1 MPKDTKSS
9 GYNKAPACESR
20 GFGHKKEGENFDT
33 PSFWKRAED
42 GTRTRDPNLG
52 KVMLYQLSYFRKIL
66 FAQTCV
72 LEAGLEPAQPQWP
85 KDFKSVCFEYI

>member
-33 PSFWKRAED
+33 PSYSMQVTIEVSH
-42 GTRTRDPNLG
+42 NG
-52 KVMLYQLSYFRKIL
+52 KGEIAVTFLLI
-66 FAQTCV
+66 
-72 LEAGLEPAQPQWP
+72 
-85 KDFKSVCFEYI
+85 

>member
-33 PSFWKRAED
+33 PSFFIFPPIIRGRLHLCMHWLGYKIVD
-42 GTRTRDPNLG
+42 G
-52 KVMLYQLSYFRKIL
+52 
-66 FAQTCV
+66 
-72 LEAGLEPAQPQWP
+72 
-85 KDFKSVCFEYI
+85 

>member
-33 PSFWKRAED
+33 PSFYFVYPEISQQPD
-42 GTRTRDPNLG
+42 GQNN
-52 KVMLYQLSYFRKIL
+52 
-66 FAQTCV
+66 
-72 LEAGLEPAQPQWP
+72 
-85 KDFKSVCFEYI
+85 

>member
-33 PSFWKRAED
+33 PSTFRM
-42 GTRTRDPNLG
+42 TG
-52 KVMLYQLSYFRKIL
+52 KYPFSGVKV
-66 FAQTCV
+66 AQIADKGK
-72 LEAGLEPAQPQWP
+72 ESA
-85 KDFKSVCFEYI
+85 

>member
-33 PSFWKRAED
+33 PSFSVVFLILNSLDQCKKN
-42 GTRTRDPNLG
+42 TLLCLIFYNLD
-52 KVMLYQLSYFRKIL
+52 
-66 FAQTCV
+66 A
-72 LEAGLEPAQPQWP
+72 
-85 KDFKSVCFEYI
+85 

>member
-33 PSFWKRAED
+33 PSLVIV
-42 GTRTRDPNLG
+42 N
-52 KVMLYQLSYFRKIL
+52 Q
-66 FAQTCV
+66 
-72 LEAGLEPAQPQWP
+72 
-85 KDFKSVCFEYI
+85 

>member
-33 PSFWKRAED
+33 PSSHHKA
-42 GTRTRDPNLG
+42 
-52 KVMLYQLSYFRKIL
+52 
-66 FAQTCV
+66 A
-72 LEAGLEPAQPQWP
+72 A
-85 KDFKSVCFEYI
+85 YI

>member
-33 PSFWKRAED
+33 PSFLFN
-42 GTRTRDPNLG
+42 TN
-52 KVMLYQLSYFRKIL
+52 QLCL
-66 FAQTCV
+66 
-72 LEAGLEPAQPQWP
+72 AGLTNE
-85 KDFKSVCFEYI
+85 

>member
-33 PSFWKRAED
+33 PSIKFGVFHLDIILKFI
-42 GTRTRDPNLG
+42 TNLG
-52 KVMLYQLSYFRKIL
+52 VGDS
-66 FAQTCV
+66 
-72 LEAGLEPAQPQWP
+72 
-85 KDFKSVCFEYI
+85 

>member
-33 PSFWKRAED
+33 PSFIYYFTFIQQPLFFRCIFSY
-42 GTRTRDPNLG
+42 T
-52 KVMLYQLSYFRKIL
+52 YQALSVTFQSL
-66 FAQTCV
+66 HP
-72 LEAGLEPAQPQWP
+72 G
-85 KDFKSVCFEYI
+85 S

>member
-33 PSFWKRAED
+33 PSKIIAILD
-42 GTRTRDPNLG
+42 YYGHLG
-52 KVMLYQLSYFRKIL
+52 HLMTFDDI
-66 FAQTCV
+66 
-72 LEAGLEPAQPQWP
+72 
-85 KDFKSVCFEYI
+85 

>member
-33 PSFWKRAED
+33 PSFFMDKLYLCSHKRE
-42 GTRTRDPNLG
+42 
-52 KVMLYQLSYFRKIL
+52 KI
-66 FAQTCV
+66 
-72 LEAGLEPAQPQWP
+72 
-85 KDFKSVCFEYI
+85 

>member
-33 PSFWKRAED
+33 PSF
-42 GTRTRDPNLG
+42 
-52 KVMLYQLSYFRKIL
+52 YFL
-66 FAQTCV
+66 FYNC
-72 LEAGLEPAQPQWP
+72 
-85 KDFKSVCFEYI
+85 DFSNYTFF

>member
-33 PSFWKRAED
+33 PSF
-42 GTRTRDPNLG
+42 
-52 KVMLYQLSYFRKIL
+52 LYLCMKETQEGS
-66 FAQTCV
+66 
-72 LEAGLEPAQPQWP
+72 
-85 KDFKSVCFEYI
+85 